1 MQVLILGVSTSP
13 RLRPQ
18 SAISSLKIYYINN
31 YDIYTVYTV
40 YMIYIY
46 VSLLQYCIYN
56 YIAYQQSN
64 YCLVIVNLLLL
75 GYISSYSD
83 ALTR

>member
-1 MQVLILGVSTSP
+1 MIF
-13 RLRPQ
+13 
-18 SAISSLKIYYINN
+18 
-31 YDIYTVYTV
+31 IYTVY
-40 YMIYIY
+40 MIY